1 MRPARIPTR
10 FAVLLALATT
20 LTGCATLRP
29 ATLPQPVPDS
39 APDLTR
45 WERVLVLTPGS
56 RIRVELDTGGWMR
69 VRYRDADAETLT
81 VINGTRST
89 VLQRA
94 DVKRVRLVS
103 PRAGEFSMWG
113 LGVGSAAGAV
123 LGILVDEGG
132 ADTVA
137 FTTPWLGGVGA
148 AAGALL
154 GLTPLETT
162 VYEARACIST
172 HCGEP

>member
-1 MRPARIPTR
+1 
-10 FAVLLALATT
+10 
-20 LTGCATLRP
+20 
-29 ATLPQPVPDS
+29 
-39 APDLTR
+39 
-45 WERVLVLTPGS
+45 
-56 RIRVELDTGGWMR
+56 MR